1 MKLFFAL
8 AILGWNTDD
17 ALAFTQTRSRCNLDR
32 HSGSTLFAQGFG
44 ATAVK
49 ERTTKKSAA
58 APKPTPIETLSVADA
73 KKQLIDLI
81 PRMTGN
87 EEEYRAVE
95 AYVNLLEDKYSP
107 VQTID
112 FLNLAMDGDWQ
123 LVSRDF

>member
-1 MKLFFAL
+1 
-8 AILGWNTDD
+8 
-17 ALAFTQTRSRCNLDR
+17 
-32 HSGSTLFAQGFG
+32 
-44 ATAVK
+44 VK

-58 APKPTPIETLSVADA
+58 APKPTPIETLSAADA